1 MFDPQ
6 PSDDLK
12 RHFKTYLEMISC
24 SPDDLP
30 IYMPQQMSDIGRCSI
45 CKNWH
50 FTSTTEIQRHKRLLH
65 LKVQLQKLLKVN
77 PGSEV
82 PNLLYVGTKLTT
94 KSMIYCF
101 LHTTNYIDI
110 KKSQGTNQRGQG
122 RPKMIEINAIRKRKR
137 FLPKKRVSKTFFKR
151 KQINVKYYISVIMKL
166 RKTLMKHRKTLRKR
180 INNHPMKKA
189 RTNLVRCQIATLT
202 RWQNQKKLELDCLR

>member
-6 PSDDLK
+6 LPDDLIGL
-12 RHFKTYLEMISC
+12 FKTYLEMISY
-24 SPDDLP
+24 SPGDLP

-82 PNLLYVGTKLTT
+82 PNLLYVGTKLTR
-94 KSMIYCF
+94 KSVVYRF
-101 LHTTNYIDI
+101 LHTANYINI
-110 KKSQGTNQRGQG
+110 KKSQGTNQKGQR
-122 RPKMIEINAIRKRKR
+122 RPKMMEINSIRKRKI
-137 FLPKKRVSKTFFKR
+137 FEEKSVKTFFKR
-151 KQINVKYYISVIMKL
+151 KQITIKY
-166 RKTLMKHRKTLRKR
+166 
-180 INNHPMKKA
+180 
-189 RTNLVRCQIATLT
+189 
-202 RWQNQKKLELDCLR
+202 